1 MVTGE
6 NRQKPGPQYVPLL
19 RRVAAAVG
27 QRATANPR
35 LIQTSGGEKLREKG
49 QLRIRR
55 RAGFVIPADM
65 DPATRRLDR
74 KRLQL
79 WTVDRNLCLL
89 RLTHRVIPPVTI
101 KPAPSLP
108 FGMFSTV
115 QL

>member
-6 NRQKPGPQYVPLL
+6 NRQKPGPQYIPLL

-35 LIQTSGGEKLREKG
+35 LIQTSGGKKLREKG

-65 DPATRRLDR
+65 DPATRRLHG
-74 KRLQL
+74 KRIQL
-79 WTVDRNLCLL
+79 GAMNTNLC
-89 RLTHRVIPPVTI
+89 P
-101 KPAPSLP
+101 
-108 FGMFSTV
+108 
-115 QL
+115 